1 MKSQEQKIIE
11 FDQIEIEYYKAKIN
25 ALKAEL
31 ELAYAMLR
39 IAHDDSNER
48 SKS

>member
-1 MKSQEQKIIE
+1 MKSHEEKIIE
-11 FDQIEIEYYKAKIN
+11 FDEIEIQYYKAKIN

-31 ELAYAMLR
+31 ELAYFMLR
-39 IAHDDSNER
+39 IAHDDSKER